1 MQQRDKVRKEISE
14 GHPLIVGAISG
25 IDGLAVTPT
34 GCDLIELRLDS
45 LGFDEGLRHYAEN
58 SPLPL
63 LITARGANEGGQKDW
78 SSGERAIAYRALL
91 PFATLI
97 DVELR
102 DFDLLDDLIAEARE
116 SGVLVVGSFHDFERT
131 PLVDELRA
139 RLDSRADLHKFALM
153 AHSPSDIV
161 EHLELLK
168 YLDGHPCAVM
178 GMGPLGA
185 AARPLMAQCGS
196 LLNYGYLGEIPTA
209 PNQWPARLLA
219 ETIAL

>member
-1 MQQRDKVRKEISE
+1 MQHRDKVRKGINE
-14 GHPLIVGAISG
+14 GRPLTVGAISG
-25 IDGLAVTPT
+25 SDGLTVTPG
-34 GCDLIELRLDS
+34 GCDLVELRLDS
-45 LGFDEGLRHYAEN
+45 LGLGEGLCQYAEN

-63 LITARGANEGGQKDW
+63 LVTARGASEGGQRDW
-78 SSGERAIAYRALL
+78 STGERANAYRALL

-116 SGVLVVGSFHDFERT
+116 TGVLVVGSFHDFERT
-131 PLVDELRA
+131 PPIDELRA

-161 EHLELLK
+161 KHLELLES
-168 YLDGHPCAVM
+168 LDGHPSAVM

-196 LLNYGYLGEIPTA
+196 LLNYGYLGESPTA
-209 PNQWPARLLA
+209 PNQWPAGLLA